1 MIEHVISALILVVA
15 AIHFVPIA
23 GFFGGRRLSTLYGV
37 PVEDSTLEILMRHR
51 AALFGILAAFFAY
64 AAFVPA
70 VQPIAFVGALASMGS
85 FFYLA
90 YDVGEVT
97 PAVRKIVVG
106 DLIATI
112 CLVAAA
118 GLRALAETTTPA

>member
-1 MIEHVISALILVVA
+1 MIEHLISALILVVA
-15 AIHFVPIA
+15 VIHVVPIL
-23 GFFGGRRLSTLYGV
+23 GFFGGDRLTTLYGV
-37 PVEDSTLEILMRHR
+37 PVNDSTLQILMRHR

-70 VQPIAFVGALASMGS
+70 LQPIAFVGALASMGS

-90 YDVGEVT
+90 YEVGEIT

-106 DLIATI
+106 DIVATV
-112 CLVAAA
+112 CLVAAT
-118 GLRALAETTTPA
+118 GLRAAVGASPLS